1 MTALKQPDF
10 INVSDYLAGEEISD
24 TKHEYLG
31 GTVHAM
37 AGATIRHNN
46 IAGNTFGLLYG
57 QLHGKSCQPYN
68 SDTKVR
74 IEFPDHTRFYY
85 PDTMVVCQ
93 SNPDTDHFQNQPVV
107 IIEILSDST
116 RRTDLGEKRDAY
128 LTIPSL
134 KVLLLVESN
143 APSVT
148 LHRRLPEGGFGIERH
163 TGLDAIILLPE
174 IEASLSVADLYE
186 RVEFKLEANG

>member
-1 MTALKQPDF
+1 MTAVKQPDF
-10 INVSDYLAGEEISD
+10 ISVNDYLTGEQISD

-46 IAGNTFGLLYG
+46 IAGSCFAS
-57 QLHGKSCQPYN
+57 LHASLKGKSCQPFN

-85 PDTMVVCQ
+85 PDAMVVCQ

-107 IIEILSDST
+107 IVEVLSDST
-116 RRTDLGEKRDAY
+116 RRADLGEKRDAY

-134 KVLLLVESN
+134 KVLLFVEPDS
-143 APSVT
+143 PTVT
-148 LHRRLPEGGFGIERH
+148 LYRRLPEGGFASERH
-163 TGLDAIILLPE
+163 SGLDAIIELAE
-174 IEASLSVADLYE
+174 IGAHLSLADLYD
-186 RVEFKLEANG
+186 RVEFAS